1 MGGGIVRAGVWRCWR
16 SPPNVCTRPR
26 IALLSCA
33 RLGAN
38 HVECAAGDAG
48 RYVLQSEAMTNAKET
63 QDEMVIAIVWY
74 RPEQWQRVR
83 DVATDA
89 EELEMSYIEWLQVAE
104 ERFKEIQSKGFRV
117 ERVDVDSEELIL
129 WCNERGLENNGNAR
143 SRYAAEKLSELDQ
156 NRSLFQRRT

>member
-1 MGGGIVRAGVWRCWR
+1 
-16 SPPNVCTRPR
+16 
-26 IALLSCA
+26 
-33 RLGAN
+33 
-38 HVECAAGDAG
+38 
-48 RYVLQSEAMTNAKET
+48 MTNANET

-89 EELEMSYIEWLQVAE
+89 EELEMSYIEWLKVAE

-129 WCNERGLENNGNAR
+129 WCNERGLENNGKAR
-143 SRYAAEKLSELDQ
+143 SRYAAEKLSELAQ